1 MARSTETEW
10 WFNAVYAAVRR
21 YNPEIDDF
29 SYGFG
34 VDRQD
39 VIYWQ
44 TDLATLFPDPN
55 KTC

>member
-1 MARSTETEW
+1 MARSDETEW

-21 YNPEIDDF
+21 YKFEIDIF
-29 SYGFG
+29 QYGIG

-44 TDLATLFPDPN
+44 TDLVTSFPDPN
-55 KTC
+55 EKC